1 MFLPPPHALLSVGL
15 PDNLILLLQR
25 LAYLSF
31 IAQFV
36 ALHGIGT
43 CRGLPESSVMFERL
57 VLILHLI

>member
-1 MFLPPPHALLSVGL
+1 MFLPPRLGPFSVRL

-25 LAYLSF
+25 LAYLFF

-43 CRGLPESSVMFERL
+43 CRGLPESSVKFVRL
-57 VLILHLI
+57 VLNLHLI